1 MRKFVSGWFAVGILI
16 FLLPQCQQ
24 VKKDKPAKY
33 VFYFIGDGMG
43 VNQVNGTEMFLA
55 ELEGRIGIKSL
66 NFTRFP
72 VVTMASTY
80 SKYNSVTCSAAAGT
94 ALAAG
99 VKTKNGTIGM
109 DSLKQE
115 PLYSIA
121 VKAKKM
127 GKKVGITTNVSID
140 HATPAV
146 FYAHQPSRKMY
157 YEIAADLPKTGF
169 DFYAGSG
176 FLQPNGKKGQVA
188 IPDLLKDSGYV
199 VAKGMEEFLALPVS
213 ASKVVFMQKNGEA
226 KSLPYAIDRKS
237 GDLTL
242 EQITE
247 NAIRFLEK
255 EADNGFFLM
264 VEGGKIDFACHV
276 NDAATMFHEVMDFEK
291 AVQKALDFYR
301 KHSEETL
308 IVITAD
314 HETGGIVLGRGRYE
328 LNLAVLQYQKASIEN
343 ITGQVKLLRKEK
355 DNKVAWKDI
364 QELLKRNL
372 GFWNSVMLSEQQEK
386 VLKDVYKE
394 TFRGGRV
401 KMEESLYASC
411 EPIVV
416 KAVKILNDMAMV
428 GWTSG
433 GHSAGY
439 VPVYA
444 IGAGA
449 GNFSG
454 KLDNTDIPQRIEKAM
469 KGNR

>member
-1 MRKFVSGWFAVGILI
+1 MRKFFFGLFAISVVI
-16 FLLPQCQQ
+16 FLLPRCQRAERN
-24 VKKDKPAKY
+24 KSAKY

-43 VNQVNGTEMFLA
+43 VNQVNATEMFLA
-55 ELEGRIGIKSL
+55 ELEGRVGTKSL
-66 NFTRFP
+66 NFTEFP

-99 VKTKNGTIGM
+99 VKTRNGVIGM
-109 DSLKQE
+109 DSLQQI

-121 VKAKKM
+121 VKAKEM
-127 GKKVGITTNVSID
+127 GKKVGITTSVSID

-146 FYAHQPSRKMY
+146 FYAHQPSRGMY
-157 YEIAADLPKTGF
+157 YEIATDLPKAGF

-176 FLQPNGKKGQVA
+176 FLQPKGKDGQTG
-188 IPDLLKDSGYV
+188 IFDLLRDSGYV
-199 VAKGMEEFLALPVS
+199 VAKGIEEFRTLPEN
-213 ASKVVFMQKNGEA
+213 ASKVVLMQKDGDA
-226 KSLPYAIDRKS
+226 KSLPYAIDHKS

-255 EADNGFFLM
+255 DADKGFFLM

-276 NDAATMFHEVMDFEK
+276 NDAATMVHEVVDFEK

-301 KHSEETL
+301 KHPEETL

-328 LNLAVLQYQKASIEN
+328 LNLDVLQYQKASIEN
-343 ITGQVKLLRKEK
+343 ITRQVKLLRREK
-355 DNKVAWKDI
+355 KNKVAWEDV
-364 QELLKRNL
+364 QELLKKNL
-372 GFWNSVMLSEQQEK
+372 GFWGAVALSERQEQQ
-386 VLKDVYKE
+386 LKDVYKE
-394 TFRGGRV
+394 TFRGGKV
-401 KMEESLYASC
+401 KMEESLYAYN

-416 KAVKILNDMAMV
+416 KAVKLLNDMAMV

-454 KLDNTDIPQRIEKAM
+454 KLDNTDIPKRIEKSM
-469 KGNR
+469 KGN